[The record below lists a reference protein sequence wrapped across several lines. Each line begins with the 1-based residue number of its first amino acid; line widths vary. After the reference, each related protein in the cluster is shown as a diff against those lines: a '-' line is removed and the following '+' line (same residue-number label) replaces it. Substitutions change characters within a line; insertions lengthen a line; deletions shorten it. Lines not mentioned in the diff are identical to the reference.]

1 MATATTDNN
10 AANEQKDV
18 NASAP
23 EKAADK
29 PAGNAAEKGAE
40 QTKPTRNPRKR
51 RLLLL
56 GLLLIVVLGVIGVW
70 AWYEMYGRWSE
81 STDDAYVNGNVV
93 EITPQVT
100 GTVVSIGADDGDLVR
115 EGQVLVQFDPNDAE
129 VALQSAEA
137 NLAKVVRQVRGLY
150 SNVDGMKAQLA
161 AQRAEVQRAQDN
173 YNRRRSL
180 AAGGAISQ
188 EELSHAK
195 DDLTTA
201 QNALTNIQQQLATS
215 SALVD
220 DTQVSSHPDVKSA
233 AAQLRQAYLSN
244 ARSTLIAPVTGYVA
258 KRTVQLGQRVQPGTA
273 LMAVIPLDQLWIDA
287 NFKETQLGQM
297 RIGQPVDIE
306 ADLYGGDVKYNGT
319 VDSVGAG
326 TGSAFA
332 LLPAQNATGNWIKI
346 VQRVPVRIHINADEL
361 AKHPLRIGLSTTVD
375 VNLHDQSGPVLAQQP
390 PKQPLFTTNVYAKQ
404 LADADTMIARVIHE
418 NSASTSGKTAQR

>member
-1 MATATTDNN
+1 MATAETT
-10 AANEQKDV
+10 Q
-18 NASAP
+18 
-23 EKAADK
+23 
-29 PAGNAAEKGAE
+29 
-40 QTKPTRNPRKR
+40 QTPQDGSNPRKR
-51 RLLLL
+51 KVMLLALA
-56 GLLLIVVLGVIGVW
+56 LIVILAGVGVW
-70 AWYEMYGRWSE
+70 AWHELYGRWNE

-129 VALQSAEA
+129 VALQSAQA
-137 NLAKVVRQVRGLY
+137 NLARTVRQVRGLY
-150 SNVDGMKAQLA
+150 SNVDGMKAQVH
-161 AQRAEVQRAQDN
+161 AQEAEVQKAQEN
-173 YNRRRSL
+173 YNRRKNL

-188 EELSHAK
+188 EELSHAR
-195 DDLTTA
+195 DDLTSA
-201 QNALTNIQQQLATS
+201 QNALANARQQLKTT

-220 DTQVSSHPDVKSA
+220 DTVVSSHPDVQA
-233 AAQLRQAYLSN
+233 VAAQLRQAYLSN

-287 NFKETQLGQM
+287 NFKETQLRDM

-306 ADLYGGDVKYNGT
+306 TDLYGSDVKYSGT
-319 VDSVGAG
+319 VDSLGAG

-346 VQRVPVRIHINADEL
+346 VQRVPVRIHINAEEL
-361 AKHPLRIGLSTTVD
+361 TKHPLRVGLSTQVN

-390 PKQPLFTTNVYAKQ
+390 PQKASFSTQVYDRQ
-404 LADADTMIARVIHE
+404 LADADAMISRLIHE
-418 NSASTSGKTAQR
+418 NSAATSNTAQR

>member
-1 MATATTDNN
+1 MATATSENT
-10 AANEQKDV
+10 AANESKDGNEQKPSQDQKDQ
-18 NASAP
+18 
-23 EKAADK
+23 
-29 PAGNAAEKGAE
+29 KGAPG
-40 QTKPTRNPRKR
+40 QPQKNPRKR
-51 RLLLL
+51 KLLMI
-56 GLLLIVVLGVIGVW
+56 GLAILVIVAGLGVWG
-70 AWYEMYGRWSE
+70 WYEVYGQWYE

-115 EGQVLVQFDPNDAE
+115 EGQTLVQFDPNDAE

-137 NLAKVVRQVRGLY
+137 NLGKVVRQVRGLY
-150 SNVDGMKAQLA
+150 SSVDGIKAQLA
-161 AQRAEVQRAQDN
+161 AQRAEVQKAQDN
-173 YNRRRSL
+173 YNRRRNL

-195 DDLTTA
+195 DDLTSA
-201 QNALTNIQQQLATS
+201 QNALANIQQQLATS
-215 SALVD
+215 TALID
-220 DTQVSSHPDVKSA
+220 DTQVSSHPDVKAA
-233 AAQLRQAYLSN
+233 AAQLRQAYLNS

-287 NFKETQLGQM
+287 NFKETQLGKM

-306 ADLYGGDVKYNGT
+306 ADLYGSDVKYSGT

-346 VQRVPVRIHINADEL
+346 VQRVPVRIHINPDEL
-361 AKHPLRIGLSTTVD
+361 ANHPLRIGLSTVVD

-390 PKQPLFTTNVYAKQ
+390 PKQASFTTDVYVKQ
-404 LADADTMIARVIHE
+404 LADADTLIARLIHE
-418 NSASTSGKTAQR
+418 NSASAPGKTAQR